1 MSLIATES
9 VTVITPSVEHDELG
23 ESIIGEPSREEVGG
37 VVVCPG
43 PTSDL
48 DATRPDGARV
58 AFSVFFPKGYS
69 ADLRGCSVVVRGV
82 TCEVVGWPQRY
93 ADEHAPGELNMVAE
107 VVAVDG

>member
-1 MSLIATES
+1 M
-9 VTVITPSVEHDELG
+9 
-23 ESIIGEPSREEVGG
+23 
-37 VVVCPG
+37 
-43 PTSDL
+43 
-48 DATRPDGARV
+48 RV
-58 AFSVFFPKGYS
+58 AFSVFFPKGYR

>member
-9 VTVITPSVEHDELG
+9 VTVITPSVDRDEF
-23 ESIIGEPSREEVGG
+23 GEPIVGEPTLEEVGG

-48 DATRPDGARV
+48 DAMRPEGVRV
-58 AFSVFFPKGYS
+58 AFSVFFPKGYG

-82 TCEVVGWPQRY
+82 TC
-93 ADEHAPGELNMVAE
+93 
-107 VVAVDG
+107 AVSYTHLTLPTNSLV

>member
-1 MSLIATES
+1 MSLA
-9 VTVITPSVEHDELG
+9 
-23 ESIIGEPSREEVGG
+23 SRSSANRAARRWAGWS
-37 VVVCPG
+37 CAPAPP
-43 PTSDL
+43 PTL
-48 DATRPDGARV
+48 DATRPEGVRV
-58 AFSVFFPKGYS
+58 AFSVFFPKGYR

>member
-9 VTVITPSVEHDELG
+9 VVVITPSVERDELG
-23 ESIIGEPSREEVGG
+23 EPVFSEPTRDVVCG

-48 DATRPDGARV
+48 DATRPEGVSV
-58 AFSVFFPKGYS
+58 AFSVFFPKGFT

-82 TCEVVGWPQRY
+82 PCEVVGWPQRY
-93 ADEHAPGELNMVAE
+93 ADEHAPGDLNMVVE